1 MRRCYGTSV
10 WEDARERFR
19 KKSAKL
25 PLNLQLFSLRYEF
38 SLLSTYQHGQTL
50 VDLLVSQ
57 RNLIFKPDL
66 HDSVMNKWVMRKGN
80 CIQFSKFPRPH
91 ELQNDL
97 IPLFPSSNKVVAW
110 NLLQVVWEILGHS
123 RKHKLKGGGEGGVK
137 LCNLSLNYQQINKQ
151 KYLYFKVFLPRPFIL
166 QSRFV

>member
-1 MRRCYGTSV
+1 MGFRIWYLMWFSVFPIWKSGFSSIWAAVLRKVSCFFITANESVHVTLRKGNCIKYHETSV
-10 WEDARERFR
+10 WVVARERFR

-66 HDSVMNKWVMRKGN
+66 HDSVMNKWIMRKGN
-80 CIQFSKFPRPH
+80 CIQFSKFQDPM
-91 ELQNDL
+91 
-97 IPLFPSSNKVVAW
+97 
-110 NLLQVVWEILGHS
+110 
-123 RKHKLKGGGEGGVK
+123 
-137 LCNLSLNYQQINKQ
+137 NY
-151 KYLYFKVFLPRPFIL
+151 RMT
-166 QSRFV
+166 